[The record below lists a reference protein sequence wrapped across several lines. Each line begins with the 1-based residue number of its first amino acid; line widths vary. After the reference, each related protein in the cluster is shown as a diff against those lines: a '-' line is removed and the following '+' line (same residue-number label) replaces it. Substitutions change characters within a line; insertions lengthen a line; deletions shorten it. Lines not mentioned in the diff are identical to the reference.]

1 VALAAERVRT
11 DKTATPAM
19 YLDALK
25 RAGSKRAKG
34 RETTEEYPEC
44 FPDAMKLLLDTLLQ
58 SDQAHAEDAGKAL
71 RKLAL
76 LDTEAIPLD
85 LLGADEKKAV
95 LLLQEHSLVTVD
107 DTAWRCTLSHRL
119 WYCVA
124 MHIVTQVVVRDWI
137 TSKGGCGARLDYI
150 QGAPGWWPLWRL
162 CWHRSCSSL
171 ISTSPRRFPSD
182 FVMPDTPAHWQH
194 ARVNGA
200 SCQWPGPALLGAA
213 VALTLGRVVQVQ
225 TVRCLTILRS
235 CANRQ
240 ESSLTLSVR
249 GLVRRCA
256 CSRRPWI
263 VPWHGTATTSQAGS
277 NLQAASYGNNM
288 LNIGNM

>member
-107 DTAWRCTLSHRL
+107 DTG
-119 WYCVA
+119 CVA
-124 MHIVTQVVVRDWI
+124 MHIVTQVVVLDWI

-162 CWHRSCSSL
+162 CWHRSCC
-171 ISTSPRRFPSD
+171 FD
-182 FVMPDTPAHWQH
+182 V
-194 ARVNGA
+194 
-200 SCQWPGPALLGAA
+200 
-213 VALTLGRVVQVQ
+213 
-225 TVRCLTILRS
+225 
-235 CANRQ
+235 
-240 ESSLTLSVR
+240 
-249 GLVRRCA
+249 
-256 CSRRPWI
+256 
-263 VPWHGTATTSQAGS
+263 
-277 NLQAASYGNNM
+277 
-288 LNIGNM
+288 